1 MSPSVITSVISERLV
16 RIDVVVIII
25 NSIKFILM
33 ILAVVYLKSI
43 SDSLKKWRKIKDEK
57 NSSIS
62 D

>member
-16 RIDVVVIII
+16 RIDVVVMII
-25 NSIKFILM
+25 NAIKFILM

-43 SDSLKKWRKIKDEK
+43 SDSLKKWGKVKDEK